1 MAEGRGLTVW
11 EELRGGVLLGGERF
25 VQKLQPLLKDKVGVE
40 AIPKAERL
48 MGRPSLEALFA
59 GIEGDKEKRNKR
71 IHEAIRRYGYTLSQV
86 GEAVGLHYSTVSRIV
101 KEVEQSN
108 RRSRFKL

>member
-101 KEVEQSN
+101 KEVE
-108 RRSRFKL
+108 